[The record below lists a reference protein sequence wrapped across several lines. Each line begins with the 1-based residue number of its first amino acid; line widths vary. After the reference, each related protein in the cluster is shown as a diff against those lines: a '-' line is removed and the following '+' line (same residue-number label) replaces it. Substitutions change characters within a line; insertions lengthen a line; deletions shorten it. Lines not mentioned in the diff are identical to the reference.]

1 NANAEMDVIL
11 FLELNL
17 TSLHISIFHDYQ
29 LEFLRYQPLTLSV
42 KDWETHETKP
52 LTWQFIGEEQRLY
65 SEIEDQLNEIERLMN
80 FYRFSLHQGNKKVS
94 KIVLLGDNPY
104 LENAKDLIEH
114 RFQVKTIQMN
124 M

>member
-1 NANAEMDVIL
+1 
-11 FLELNL
+11 
-17 TSLHISIFHDYQ
+17 
-29 LEFLRYQPLTLSV
+29 
-42 KDWETHETKP
+42 ETKP

-124 M
+124 MPKEEIGETSSAFIPALGLALKGGE